1 MALHKISGTTLR
13 SLKPTTDN
21 IDDKQHLD
29 DGYGLVLL
37 LSVKGGGRVWRF
49 NYTFA
54 GKHKTISLSTYPD
67 TTLKFACN
75 KADIAYK
82 QIAEGIDPS
91 DNRKQTKIEQ
101 QTRIAEEKR
110 EASDLPAIDSFAH
123 VAHEWFEGRKHTSIS
138 SHGAYTLLLLTLSMN
153 FDLR

>member
-1 MALHKISGTTLR
+1 MMATAWFSCYRSKAAAEFGDLITL
-13 SLKPTTDN
+13 L
-21 IDDKQHLD
+21 QC
-29 DGYGLVLL
+29 
-37 LSVKGGGRVWRF
+37 
-49 NYTFA
+49 
-54 GKHKTISLSTYPD
+54 KHKTISLSTYPD